1 MPGNRRW
8 GSWRGVRFGFDDH
21 HPVGAS
27 HHQKIVV
34 VDDQL
39 AFCGGIDLTGHRWDT
54 CAHRPD
60 EPARVTPQGK
70 AYGPY
75 HEIQAMVSGPVAA
88 SLGELARDR
97 WRALG
102 AEGLPP
108 VVRSSEDLW
117 PDDIE
122 PDLEG
127 VRFLIVHPYDLDK
140 EPTRNIVVV
149 ADRLGAGTGEM
160 VMCAYGK
167 AARSAIGNQD
177 MSIEAA
183 VVGIVDRVDINDTTS
198 EEMREAARRLVQENG
213 RP

>member
-1 MPGNRRW
+1 MFLAK
-8 GSWRGVRFGFDDH
+8 V
-21 HPVGAS
+21 VGTVWS
-27 HHQKIVV
+27 TK
-34 VDDQL
+34 
-39 AFCGGIDLTGHRWDT
+39 
-54 CAHRPD
+54 
-60 EPARVTPQGK
+60 K
-70 AYGPY
+70 
-75 HEIQAMVSGPVAA
+75 S
-88 SLGELARDR
+88 
-97 WRALG
+97 
-102 AEGLPP
+102 
-108 VVRSSEDLW
+108 
-117 PDDIE
+117 

-183 VVGIVDRVDINDTTS
+183 VVGIVDRVDINNKTS
-198 EEMREAARRLVQENG
+198 EDMVEAAKRLARDNG